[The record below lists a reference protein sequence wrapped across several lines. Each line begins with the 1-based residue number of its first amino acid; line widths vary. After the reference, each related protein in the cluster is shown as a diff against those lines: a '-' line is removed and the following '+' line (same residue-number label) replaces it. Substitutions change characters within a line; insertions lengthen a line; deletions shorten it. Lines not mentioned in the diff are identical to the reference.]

1 MLQVKDFFSKQFLVF
16 LAAGA
21 ASASANFF
29 SRFLF
34 RPFLPYVASVV
45 CAFSVGT
52 ALSFFLNRNFT
63 FKATRDP
70 IKVQGVRF
78 AGAALGALMMAAC
91 VTGLGVRLY
100 LVSNSSLFSLEQ
112 AESFFHLT
120 AIGLNLVYSFWVM
133 KYFALRA

>member
-1 MLQVKDFFSKQFLVF
+1 M
-16 LAAGA
+16 
-21 ASASANFF
+21 
-29 SRFLF
+29 
-34 RPFLPYVASVV
+34 
-45 CAFSVGT
+45 
-52 ALSFFLNRNFT
+52 SFFLNRNFT